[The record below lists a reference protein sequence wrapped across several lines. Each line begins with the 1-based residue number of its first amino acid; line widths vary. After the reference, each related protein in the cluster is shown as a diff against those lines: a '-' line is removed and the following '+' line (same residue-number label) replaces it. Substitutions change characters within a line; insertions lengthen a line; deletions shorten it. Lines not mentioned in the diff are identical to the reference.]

1 MAHYQVRILPPPPLS
16 SARFGPGAFGS
27 SPRRVRV
34 VAFELARASD
44 PSFLPLPLTSPS
56 SPPPPKSAESKKE
69 EFRRYL
75 EKSGVVVTLTRV
87 LVGLY
92 EEEGRD
98 KVNALDYVRSNLRA
112 PPNVDVDALRRE
124 NDELRGRVQE
134 LEERLREA
142 QA

>member
-1 MAHYQVRILPPPPLS
+1 MNWRAHLTRPSFLFRSPLHLPPPP
-16 SARFGPGAFGS
+16 
-27 SPRRVRV
+27 
-34 VAFELARASD
+34 
-44 PSFLPLPLTSPS
+44 
-56 SPPPPKSAESKKE
+56 PPPPARPKSAESKKE

-75 EKSGVVVTLTRV
+75 EKSGVVDTLTRV

-134 LEERLREA
+134 LEERLRKA

>member
-1 MAHYQVRILPPPPLS
+1 M
-16 SARFGPGAFGS
+16 
-27 SPRRVRV
+27 
-34 VAFELARASD
+34 AFELARASD

-56 SPPPPKSAESKKE
+56 SPPARPKSAESKKE

-75 EKSGVVVTLTRV
+75 EKSGVVDTLTRV

-134 LEERLREA
+134 LEERLRKA

>member
-1 MAHYQVRILPPPPLS
+1 MSASWPLNWRAHLTR
-16 SARFGPGAFGS
+16 
-27 SPRRVRV
+27 
-34 VAFELARASD
+34 
-44 PSFLPLPLTSPS
+44 PSFLFRSPLHLP
-56 SPPPPKSAESKKE
+56 PPPPKSAESKKE

-134 LEERLREA
+134 LEERLRKA

>member
-1 MAHYQVRILPPPPLS
+1 MGRVHLDRRRVVSASSPLNWRAHLTRPSFLFRSPLHLPPPP
-16 SARFGPGAFGS
+16 
-27 SPRRVRV
+27 
-34 VAFELARASD
+34 
-44 PSFLPLPLTSPS
+44 
-56 SPPPPKSAESKKE
+56 PPPPPPRPKSAESKKE

-75 EKSGVVVTLTRV
+75 EKSGVVDTLTRV

-134 LEERLREA
+134 LEERLRKA